1 MKFKLI
7 IAIYIFT
14 QKITT
19 TPDMELAEDIIII
32 YSMNSLW
39 TKYFL
44 TPTPTQHTTDEHR
57 LVQVRNN

>member
-39 TKYFL
+39 TKYFFNPHPN
-44 TPTPTQHTTDEHR
+44 PTHNR
-57 LVQVRNN
+57 